1 MSRPR
6 TTTYLITA
14 TIAVIVLGVLGIYAV
29 ASVKKNKDQQT
40 ASSIQPVAQDQHAV
54 TVAVTAKACEPNTLS
69 VPAGKTT
76 FLIINKSARALEW
89 EILNGVMV
97 VDERENIAPGFTQK
111 LTTTLT
117 PGTYDITC
125 GLLSNPKG
133 KLTVTATGAEPV
145 QVKPSA
151 IDLIGPIA
159 EYNVYV
165 IGEADDLVADTK
177 KFTDAVRGG
186 HLEEAQSLYAPARL
200 HYERIEPIAELFSD
214 LDASIDSRADDHEK
228 KEKDPTFTGFHR
240 LEYGLFSEKAT
251 AGLSSFADKLD
262 ADTQELRKR
271 ITDLTIPPEKLVD
284 GAAALIEEV
293 ASSKISGE
301 EDRYSGT
308 DLWDFQA
315 NVDGAEKIVD
325 LLRPLTQKADKAL
338 SDRIDGNFKTVDEV
352 LSKYKT
358 TDGGYQSY
366 DKLAKEDRT
375 ALQGPITALAE
386 DLSKLRGTLGLN

>member
-1 MSRPR
+1 MSRSR
-6 TTTYLITA
+6 TTTYLIGA
-14 TIAVIVLGVLGIYAV
+14 TVAVIILGILGIYAV
-29 ASVKKNKDQQT
+29 ASVKKSKDHQT
-40 ASSIQPVAQDQHAV
+40 ANSIQSAPQDQNAV
-54 TVAVTAKACEPNTLS
+54 TVAVTAKACEPNALA

-76 FLIINKSARALEW
+76 FLIVNKSARALEW

-117 PGTYDITC
+117 PGSYDITC

-133 KLTVTATGAEPV
+133 KLTVTATGTEPA

-151 IDLIGPIA
+151 VDLIGPIA
-159 EYNVYV
+159 EYSVYV
-165 IGEADDLVADTK
+165 IGETDELLTDTK

-186 HLEEAQSLYAPARL
+186 RLEEAQSLYAPARL

-228 KEKDPTFTGFHR
+228 KEQDPNFIGFHR
-240 LEYGLFSEKAT
+240 LEYALFSQKST
-251 AGLSSFADKLD
+251 AGLNAVADKLD
-262 ADTQELRKR
+262 ADTQELQKR
-271 ITDLTIPPEKLVD
+271 IADLTIPPEKLVD

-315 NVDGAEKIVD
+315 NIDGSEKIVD
-325 LLRPLTQKADKAL
+325 LLRPLTRKADKAL
-338 SDRIDGNFKTVDEV
+338 SDRIDGNFKSVDQV
-352 LSKYKT
+352 LAKYRT
-358 TDGGYQSY
+358 ADGSYQNY
-366 DKLAKEDRT
+366 DKLTKEDRM

-386 DLSKLRGTLGLN
+386 DLSKLRGTLGLT